1 MKTCPKCNDKHQKP
15 GIFCSRRCAN
25 SRQWSD
31 EVNQKRSL
39 KMKEVSPWNKGL
51 SVGPNEEK
59 NKAIRESRLQKT
71 RDNFLNGLL
80 VERSS
85 LKTHL
90 SREYGY
96 FCAICSI
103 SEWQGKKI
111 SLQLDHIDGDAGNN
125 NPANLRLI
133 CPNCHS
139 QTETFG
145 SKNKGNGRKS
155 RGLPLY

>member
-1 MKTCPKCNDKHQKP
+1 MKTCPKCNEKHQKL
-15 GIFCSRRCAN
+15 GTFCSRRCAN

-31 EVNQKRSL
+31 EVNKKRSL

-51 SVGPNEEK
+51 SFGPNEEK
-59 NKAIRESRLQKT
+59 NKAIRESRLQKS

-125 NPANLRLI
+125 HPTNLRLI

-139 QTETFG
+139 QTETYG
-145 SKNKGNGRKS
+145 AKNKGNGRKS
-155 RGLPLY
+155 KGLPLY